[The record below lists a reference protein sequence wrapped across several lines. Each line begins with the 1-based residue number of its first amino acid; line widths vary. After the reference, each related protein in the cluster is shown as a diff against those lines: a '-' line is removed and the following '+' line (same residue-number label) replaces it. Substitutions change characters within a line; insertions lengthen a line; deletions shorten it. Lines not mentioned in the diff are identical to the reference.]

1 MVQACGLRGF
11 AFRYPLAARWAFGR
25 CLLRSLTDTI
35 VAPITGPGPAPVAI
49 VRLSGPDA
57 WQVASRVFQPWP
69 AAPEPMRAIYGSV
82 GEGDALALPFA
93 ERRSYTGEP
102 CVEISVHGSRASVG
116 ALIESCLMNGARM
129 AEPGEFT
136 YRAFMNGRMDLSMAE
151 GVADMVLASTQRQLR
166 QAEMHRSGA
175 LRDGVRTIRGVLLDA
190 LAAVEAQVDFS
201 EEVGPLDRPML
212 AAEIGSAITEIQDL
226 LQTAQTG
233 RLLRQGVRIALVGLP
248 NAGKSSLLNAI
259 LGTARAIVTDVPGTT
274 RDTIEEQVE
283 FGGLLWVLTDTAG
296 LRETHDRVE
305 SEGVARARQALEEAD
320 LVWHVYDAALGWT
333 SQDERLIP
341 EASRPVLKVANKTD
355 LAPGSEGDLQVS
367 AVTGSGIELL
377 FESTAGRL
385 EIGASDD
392 RVLIRERHAPLLE
405 QAIEGAE
412 LAVQALGD
420 DVPLDLSAVGLQ
432 QAIQCLGQITGE
444 SSSEDLLD
452 SIFSRFCIGK

>member
-1 MVQACGLRGF
+1 MQ
-11 AFRYPLAARWAFGR
+11 
-25 CLLRSLTDTI
+25 
-35 VAPITGPGPAPVAI
+35 
-49 VRLSGPDA
+49 
-57 WQVASRVFQPWP
+57 
-69 AAPEPMRAIYGSV
+69 AIYGSV
-82 GEGDALALPFA
+82 GEGDGLALPFA
-93 ERRSYTGEP
+93 EGRSYTGEE

-116 ALIESCLMNGARM
+116 SLVELCLKSGARM

-151 GVADMVLASTQRQLR
+151 GVADMVLASTDRQLR
-166 QAEMHRSGA
+166 QAEMHRSGG
-175 LRDGVRTIRGVLLDA
+175 LRASVQSVRSGLLDV

-201 EEVGPLDRPML
+201 EEIGPFDRVAAVNQVHSANTAARALLETAPM
-212 AAEIGSAITEIQDL
+212 
-226 LQTAQTG
+226 G
-233 RLLRQGVRIALVGLP
+233 RLLRQGVRVAIVGLP

-259 LGTARAIVTDVPGTT
+259 LGTARAIVTEVPGTT

-296 LRETHDRVE
+296 LRETIDPVE
-305 SEGVARARQALEEAD
+305 AEGVSRARQALVEAD

-377 FESTAGRL
+377 FESTASRL
-385 EIGASDD
+385 EIGACDD
-392 RVLIRERHAPLLE
+392 RLLIRERHAPLLQ
-405 QAIEGAE
+405 QAIEGGE
-412 LAVQALGD
+412 LAIRALESN
-420 DVPLDLSAVGLQ
+420 VPLDLAAVGLQ
-432 QAIQCLGQITGE
+432 QAVHALGQITGE
-444 SSSEDLLD
+444 DGPEGLLD